1 MEELLKID
9 LACGDNKKEGFLG
22 VDICKTDSVDIV
34 YDLEKYPWDFA
45 KDNSVDEIHCSMY
58 IEHTKDIIKFMEE
71 CYRILKPLGT
81 MTIIAPYY
89 SSIRAWQD
97 PTHVRA
103 ISEATFLYYNKQ
115 WMKDNKLE
123 HYGIKA
129 DFDYTYG
136 YMINPEWASRNEEA
150 KMFATR
156 NYLNVVSD
164 IQVILTKKK

>member
-1 MEELLKID
+1 
-9 LACGDNKKEGFLG
+9 
-22 VDICKTDSVDIV
+22 
-34 YDLEKYPWDFA
+34 
-45 KDNSVDEIHCSMY
+45 
-58 IEHTKDIIKFMEE
+58 
-71 CYRILKPLGT
+71 
-81 MTIIAPYY
+81 MTIVAPYY

-103 ISEATFLYYNKQ
+103 ISEATFLYYNKE
-115 WMKDNKLE
+115 WMKTNKLE

-136 YMINPEWASRNEEA
+136 YMINPEWANRNEEA